1 MIVGVPKE
9 IKNNEFR
16 VGMTPSG
23 ANSFINN
30 GHSVL
35 IQKDAGLGSGYKD
48 SDYLSIGAVICDTI
62 EEVYSKSE
70 MIIKVKEPLKSEY
83 SLIKENQIVYTYF
96 HFASSEE
103 LTNAMIETNCICIAY
118 ETVQNKDLS
127 LPLLTPMSEVAGRM
141 ATQQGAKFLEK
152 PQKGHG
158 ILLGGVPG
166 VKPANV
172 IVLGG
177 GVVGSQAAKMAAGL
191 GANVTIFDISLDRLR
206 YLDDVMPS
214 NVNTQFSSIY
224 NISEAIKEAHL
235 IIGAV
240 LIPGAKAPNLI
251 TKDML
256 KELRPGTVLVDV
268 AVDQGGC
275 FETTHPTTHEN
286 PTYMVDSVL
295 HYSVANMPGA
305 VPVTSTEALINAT
318 ISRGLA
324 IANLGWKA
332 ACVEDESL
340 KQGLNIINGKIVY
353 KAVSDTFNLEFTEL
367 SKFFNLDTD
376 PILAEDIIEYINDV
390 DGDPIGWSD
399 TSEIV

>member
-1 MIVGVPKE
+1 MIIGIPKE

-23 ANSFINN
+23 VNSFIRN
-30 GHSVL
+30 GHTVYL
-35 IQKDAGLGSGYKD
+35 QKGAGLGSGFSDNLYSKVGAQIFD
-48 SDYLSIGAVICDTI
+48 SI
-62 EEVYSKSE
+62 EEVYAKSE
-70 MIIKVKEPLKSEY
+70 MIIKIKEPLKEEY
-83 SLIKENQIVYTYF
+83 GLIKKGQIIYTFF
-96 HFASSEE
+96 HFASSKE
-103 LTNAMIETNCICIAY
+103 LTEAMIASGAICIAY
-118 ETVQNKDLS
+118 ETVQNQDRT

-152 PQKGHG
+152 PQSGYG

-177 GVVGSQAAKMAAGL
+177 GVVGTQSAKMAAGL

-206 YLDDVMPS
+206 KLDDIMPK
-214 NVNTQFSSIY
+214 NVNTQFSNTY
-224 NISEAIKEAHL
+224 NIAEAIKNAHL

-251 TKDML
+251 TKEML
-256 KELRPGTVLVDV
+256 KDLKKGTVLVDV

-275 FETTHPTTHEN
+275 FETTHPTTHKD
-286 PTYMVDSVL
+286 PTYIIDDVL

-305 VPVTSTEALINAT
+305 VPVTSTEALTNAT

-324 IANLGWKA
+324 IANKGWKD
-332 ACVEDESL
+332 ACNEDLSL
-340 KQGLNIINGKIVY
+340 KLGLNIINGKTVY
-353 KAVSDTFNLEFTEL
+353 KAVAEAFDF
-367 SKFFNLDTD
+367 DYTD
-376 PILAEDIIEYINDV
+376 INEII
-390 DGDPIGWSD
+390 
-399 TSEIV
+399 

>member
-16 VGMTPSG
+16 VGLTPSG
-23 ANSFINN
+23 VNSFINN
-30 GHSVL
+30 GHKVL
-35 IQKDAGLGSGYKD
+35 IQKGAGIGSGFKD
-48 SDYLSIGAVICDTI
+48 SDYEDVGAILKDKI
-62 EEVYSKSE
+62 DDIYLNSE
-70 MIIKVKEPLKSEY
+70 MIIKVKEPLESEY
-83 SLIKENQIVYTYF
+83 SLIKENQIVYTFF
-96 HFASSEE
+96 HFASSEK
-103 LTNAMIETNCICIAY
+103 LTKAMVKSKSVCIAY

-141 ATQQGAKFLEK
+141 ATQQGAKYLEK
-152 PQKGHG
+152 PQNGFG

-172 IVLGG
+172 MVLGG
-177 GVVGSQAAKMAAGL
+177 GVVGSEAAKMAAGL

-206 YLDDVMPS
+206 YLDDIMPK
-214 NVNTQFSSIY
+214 NVNTQFSSNY
-224 NISEAIKEAHL
+224 NISQAMKNAHL

-251 TKDML
+251 TKEML

-286 PTYMVDSVL
+286 PTYIIENIL

-305 VPVTSTEALINAT
+305 VPSTSTEALTNAT
-318 ISRGLA
+318 I
-324 IANLGWKA
+324 
-332 ACVEDESL
+332 
-340 KQGLNIINGKIVY
+340 KQGLSIANKGWVKACEDDDSLKLGLNIVNGHVVY
-353 KAVSDTFNLEFTEL
+353 KAISDAFD
-367 SKFFNLDTD
+367 LDYKN
-376 PILAEDIIEYINDV
+376 INEII
-390 DGDPIGWSD
+390 
-399 TSEIV
+399 